1 MQRKKRSSLVSNYKL
16 VLLMDAAGKC
26 FDEKECYRNKMKRR
40 RVFLKRPSKGKIVC
54 PPAPRWELGAATVQQ
69 GTPTCGHTGME
80 LVHER
85 CPASCSTSESACMSS
100 AGSGLV
106 STRSCPQSRCNG
118 LGTLFLDERT
128 G

>member
-40 RVFLKRPSKGKIVC
+40 RVFLKRPSKGKKVC

-85 CPASCSTSESACMSS
+85 CPEREKNKST
-100 AGSGLV
+100 V
-106 STRSCPQSRCNG
+106 TIIHH
-118 LGTLFLDERT
+118 LFTFDT
-128 G
+128 SNDATM